1 MKINQLFSC
10 KIDEDTLLKIVRCFG
25 LNDLSDRRFFCK
37 HDIARAQTVQKI
49 QEIKC
54 ELYACYLPC
63 KARIYLDEP
72 MNEKRAVTILKQVLR
87 LHEYL
92 LVSKERNVN
101 KKKTIFYQLIG
112 QHEPSLKQMRKSD
125 YNDIVSFD

>member
-1 MKINQLFSC
+1 ML
-10 KIDEDTLLKIVRCFG
+10 RCFG
-25 LNDLSDRRFFCK
+25 LNDLSDRRFFSK
-37 HDIARAQTVQKI
+37 HDIIRAQTVKKI
-49 QEIKC
+49 QEMKSD
-54 ELYACYLPC
+54 LYSFYLPC

-87 LHEYL
+87 LHDHL

-101 KKKTIFYQLIG
+101 KKKTIFYQLVG
-112 QHEPSLKQMRKSD
+112 KYEPALKQMRKSD